1 MRERQPLS
9 PTTPLSH
16 AGFTAVVDRHQ
27 HALHTFLRGMARHDE
42 QARDL
47 LQDTFHDAWRA
58 ARDGTPPFAVGVA
71 DEEMRR
77 WLFAVAYRK
86 VISLRRRQRLLRW
99 DSLEDA
105 PEEALRIVEP
115 ESSSFE
121 NRLAEGEALSA
132 ALAQLTPTDAACLL
146 LRIIQGFS
154 AAEVGQIV
162 GATPEVITK
171 RLSRAKQRL
180 RAVYLALET
189 PRKEQNVL

>member
-1 MRERQPLS
+1 MHERTP
-9 PTTPLSH
+9 PAAAPLSH
-16 AGFTAVVDRHQ
+16 VGFTAMVDRHQ
-27 HALHTFLRGMARHDE
+27 HALHVFLRGMARHEE

-58 ARDGTPPFAVGVA
+58 ARGGIPPFVSCAS
-71 DEEMRR
+71 DDEMRR

-99 DSLEDA
+99 DSLDTAPDA
-105 PEEALRIVEP
+105 SELAGPENG
-115 ESSSFE
+115 SFE
-121 NRLAEGEALSA
+121 NRIAEGEALSN
-132 ALAQLTPTDAACLL
+132 ALAQLTPADAACLL
-146 LRIIQGFS
+146 LRIVQGFS

-180 RAVYLALET
+180 RAAYLALDSQ
-189 PRKEQNVL
+189 RKEQNLP

>member
-1 MRERQPLS
+1 MRERQSLS
-9 PTTPLSH
+9 ATTPLSH

-27 HALHTFLRGMARHDE
+27 HALYTFLRGMARHDE

-58 ARDGTPPFAVGVA
+58 ARDGAPPFALGVA

-105 PEEALRIVEP
+105 PEALRIVAL

-154 AAEVGQIV
+154 AAEVGNIV

-180 RAVYLALET
+180 RAAYLALET
-189 PRKEQNVL
+189 PRKEQNDL

>member
-1 MRERQPLS
+1 MREPTPPSAAPLS
-9 PTTPLSH
+9 Q
-16 AGFTAVVDRHQ
+16 AGFTSVVDRHQ
-27 HALHTFLRGMARHDE
+27 HALHVFLRGMTRHEE

-58 ARDGTPPFAVGVA
+58 ARGGTPPFTTCAA
-71 DEEMRR
+71 DDEMRR

-99 DSLEDA
+99 DSLDA
-105 PEEALRIVEP
+105 APDGIELAGPEID
-115 ESSSFE
+115 SFE
-121 NRLAEGEALSA
+121 NRIAEGEALA
-132 ALAQLTPTDAACLL
+132 NALAQLTPTDAACLF
-146 LRIIQGFS
+146 LRVVQGFS

-180 RAVYLALET
+180 RAAYLALDAQ
-189 PRKEQNVL
+189 RKEQNVP

>member
-1 MRERQPLS
+1 MHERTPS
-9 PTTPLSH
+9 PATPLSH
-16 AGFTAVVDRHQ
+16 AGFAAMVDQHQ
-27 HALHTFLRGMARHDE
+27 HALHVFLWGMARHEE

-58 ARDGTPPFAVGVA
+58 ARGGVPPFVAGAV

-99 DSLEDA
+99 DSLEA
-105 PEEALRIVEP
+105 ASERASLIEP
-115 ESSSFE
+115 ESGSFE
-121 NRLAEGEALSA
+121 NHIAEEEALSA

-146 LRIIQGFS
+146 LRVVQGFS
-154 AAEVGQIV
+154 AAEVGHIV

-180 RAVYLALET
+180 RAAYLALD
-189 PRKEQNVL
+189 PQRKEQNIS